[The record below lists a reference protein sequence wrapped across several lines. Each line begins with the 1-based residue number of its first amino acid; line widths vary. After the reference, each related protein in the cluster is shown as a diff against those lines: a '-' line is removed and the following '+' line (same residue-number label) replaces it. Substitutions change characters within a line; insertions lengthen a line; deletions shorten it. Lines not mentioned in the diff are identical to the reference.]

1 MRTTAGSDWEWV
13 PATEQLD
20 KSLLMAR
27 DPILFYDEIPLYESE
42 LDDNGASQLLVK
54 VSSICCSAPPG
65 QVPIMFATVC
75 QDILST
81 VSRSRLAH
89 PCCCFLCPAQG

>member
-1 MRTTAGSDWEWV
+1 M
-13 PATEQLD
+13 
-20 KSLLMAR
+20 LMAR

-54 VSSICCSAPPG
+54 VSSICSSAPPG

-75 QDILST
+75 KTFPALQAAPDWRI
-81 VSRSRLAH
+81 
-89 PCCCFLCPAQG
+89 CCCFLCPAQG